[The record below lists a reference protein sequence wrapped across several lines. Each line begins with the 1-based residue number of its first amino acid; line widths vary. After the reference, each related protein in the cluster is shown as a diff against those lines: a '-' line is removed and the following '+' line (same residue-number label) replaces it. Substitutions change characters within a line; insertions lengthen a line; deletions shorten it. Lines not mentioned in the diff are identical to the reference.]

1 MVPPRESMPVRDYRD
16 LRVWKLAMEIVELVY
31 LVCRSLPQDERYVL
45 GPQMRRAAISIP
57 SNIAEGNAR
66 RSRIEYLRYL
76 AISAESLA
84 ELRTQVEL
92 AARLGYL
99 SRESSADLFERTDQ
113 VARMLVMM
121 RRGLRKSP

>member
-1 MVPPRESMPVRDYRD
+1 
-16 LRVWKLAMEIVELVY
+16 MEIVELVY